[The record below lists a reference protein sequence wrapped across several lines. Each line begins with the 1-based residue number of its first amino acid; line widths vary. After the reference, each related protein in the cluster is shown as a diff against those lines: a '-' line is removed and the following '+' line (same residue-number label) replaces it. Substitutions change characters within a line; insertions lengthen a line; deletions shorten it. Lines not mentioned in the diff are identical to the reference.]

1 MEFVLKILSAQGM
14 LRRMSQVL
22 DSPRNSLINAL
33 NMHLQNYSYHTSKVM
48 FTVGLSRNCHKSQKT
63 SF

>member
-48 FTVGLSRNCHKSQKT
+48 FIVGLSRKCHKSQKT